1 MNANKLWK
9 LLDFVYFMKWPRE
22 LLKRNKYFDDIQN
35 NIFYFIFN
43 KTIYSYCNQ
52 ASALEIRFD
61 KSLYQIIVSRIK
73 CPLVGNP
80 VPKERHEIRR

>member
-1 MNANKLWK
+1 MIFKITFSISFLTKL
-9 LLDFVYFMKWPRE
+9 
-22 LLKRNKYFDDIQN
+22 
-35 NIFYFIFN
+35 FIR
-43 KTIYSYCNQ
+43 TNQ